1 MSTIGSR
8 IRELRTSR
16 GLLQDKLG
24 QMVGKDRPN
33 ISQYETGGSVPP
45 CETLSRLADALG
57 TTTDYLLGRNELDID
72 DNIRTLTRDI
82 QDLTDGDRDLLKG
95 IIETMRERAK
105 EARDR

>member
-57 TTTDYLLGRNELDID
+57 TTTDYLLGRVEWDIAD
-72 DNIRTLTRDI
+72 DNTKTLAGDI
-82 QDLTDGDRDLLKG
+82 QDLSVGDKELIKAM
-95 IIETMRERAK
+95 IKNMHERQGGQK
-105 EARDR
+105 